1 MRRTIGSV
9 LISLETRK
17 SGNTMQHNSGAKT
30 LKLLGLCTL
39 LSVISLDFAFAQQ
52 AAPPKNRFGSGQRQR
67 RTVSPYLSTI
77 DNGQLGGADNA
88 LNYFNIVK
96 PQTQG
101 AKTAK
106 NLQNELRNVESAIDQ
121 PRGSGEPSELPSIT
135 TGRLPPTGHGA
146 SFNDLQQRFGSAG
159 GGSGGHAPPY
169 GFGGEGRGYTNAGSI
184 QQRRGG
190 YGKGVFG
197 GKPIFGAA
205 FGRQ

>member
-1 MRRTIGSV
+1 MQPNS
-9 LISLETRK
+9 RK
-17 SGNTMQHNSGAKT
+17 KT
-30 LKLLGLCTL
+30 FKLLGLCAL
-39 LSVISLDFAFAQQ
+39 LSVTSLDFAFAQ
-52 AAPPKNRFGSGQRQR
+52 APRKNQFGAGQRQR

-101 AKTAK
+101 AKTAR
-106 NLQNELRNVESAIDQ
+106 NLQNEIRNVETELEQ
-121 PRGSGEPSELPSIT
+121 PRGSGEPSELAPIT
-135 TGRLPPTGHGA
+135 TGRLAPTGHGA
-146 SFNDLQQRFGSAG
+146 TFNDLQQRFGSAG
-159 GGSGGHAPPY
+159 GGSSGHPVPY
-169 GFGGEGRGYTNAGSI
+169 GFGGDGRGYTNAGSI
-184 QQRRGG
+184 TQRRGG